1 MYSISNIF
9 IASLIYII
17 NIKLCFNYVTDDT
30 KCLGNYSTFS
40 MNCSKNEYL
49 KAELLSRCS
58 IFREDGLKCMN
69 DNSFTSQKD
78 FYGVYFN
85 EFKEINS
92 SGYNIIE
99 NDIKRY
105 EQLLNENVCENE
117 RLILCQQLINI
128 CVLNLRNDKEN
139 EYCKY
144 ILKYNAKFG
153 NILSQEAHSYDEIQ
167 VSYTLDKKNNNDN
180 KRLIFWVSKFA
191 SNGTIIKFE
200 KLENDFLQ
208 CNNSN
213 DAKTQYKYFG
223 NNIESECSLD
233 INKYLNNDTNFF
245 YEIFLENNHES
256 DENKNIVV

>member
-40 MNCSKNEYL
+40 MNCTKNEYL
-49 KAELLSRCS
+49 RAELLTQCS
-58 IFREDGLKCMN
+58 IVREDGLKCMSN
-69 DNSFTSQKD
+69 NLTSQKN

-85 EFKEINS
+85 ESKDINS
-92 SGYNIIE
+92 KGYNVIE

-105 EQLLNENVCENE
+105 RDLLESGVCKNE

-128 CVLNLRNDKEN
+128 CVLNLRNAKEN
-139 EYCKY
+139 AYCSFIKENDAKY
-144 ILKYNAKFG
+144 G
-153 NILSQEAHSYDEIQ
+153 NVLSQDEHTDSEIK

-180 KRLIFWVSKFA
+180 KRLNFWVSKFA

-213 DAKTQYKYFG
+213 TVKTQYKYFG
-223 NNIESECSLD
+223 NNIESECL
-233 INKYLNNDTNFF
+233 
-245 YEIFLENNHES
+245 
-256 DENKNIVV
+256 